1 MYVFVASLLGLLLQ
15 LPPENEDDDDDD
27 DGDGDGDGAV
37 LRYASMFVRER
48 RESVCVCVRLLSLGV
63 CHKEVSR
70 SRVRWSRVL

>member
-15 LPPENEDDDDDD
+15 LPPENEDDDDG

-48 RESVCVCVRLLSLGV
+48 EGECVCVRLLSLGV

-70 SRVRWSRVL
+70 SRVRWSRVW